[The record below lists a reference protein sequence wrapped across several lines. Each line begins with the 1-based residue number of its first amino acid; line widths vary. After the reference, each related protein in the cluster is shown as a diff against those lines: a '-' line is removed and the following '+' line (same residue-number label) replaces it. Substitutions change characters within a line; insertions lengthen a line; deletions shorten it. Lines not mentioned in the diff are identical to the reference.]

1 MKKRTKTS
9 TVPFSV
15 LKKAIVIDAESKQ
28 AFEAGCSKA
37 AAGMWLRSEG
47 AVRPKSQQP
56 KAEK

>member
-15 LKKAIVIDAESKQ
+15 LKKTIVTDVETKQ
-28 AFEAGCSKA
+28 AFEAGRSRA

-47 AVRPKSQQP
+47 AVGPKSQQL
-56 KAEK
+56 KVKK